1 MFDPNTMRDR
11 FRVLGEQKA
20 SIEEKLAPLQAKR
33 DALRQEY
40 EAQTQPI
47 EDQIKEISS
56 PMFVIDQERAIIA
69 RALAGKTG

>member
-20 SIEEKLAPLQAKR
+20 SLEEKLAPLQAKR
-33 DALRQEY
+33 DELRQAYEMLMQPL
-40 EAQTQPI
+40 EAQL
-47 EDQIKEISS
+47 KEMSA
-56 PMFVIDQERAIIA
+56 PLFGIDQERAVIA